1 MSIIKSEEEILI
13 YDILTTKVN
22 IPLPNIIVRQI
33 LFMLYPKTIIHNP
46 NFKDEL
52 HLEISFRMIDKKVY
66 YNGGI
71 SFSWTY
77 PKGIYTYEAMSII
90 MCKKR
95 EIWNDKNNLTYVYNN
110 LKKCGCCKRHT
121 YGVTLEPHNIN
132 IKKHKTYRT
141 KLQNL
146 YSPADTDCKCCC
158 RHYMRFILRKFPEI
172 EPKPQIINIL
182 QQIITEEI
190 MTI

>member
-90 MCKKR
+90 
-95 EIWNDKNNLTYVYNN
+95 
-110 LKKCGCCKRHT
+110 
-121 YGVTLEPHNIN
+121 NI
-132 IKKHKTYRT
+132 
-141 KLQNL
+141 
-146 YSPADTDCKCCC
+146 SDS
-158 RHYMRFILRKFPEI
+158 
-172 EPKPQIINIL
+172 
-182 QQIITEEI
+182 
-190 MTI
+190 